1 MNFNELYKK
10 INAIDKGLNECGE
23 PMGAIMHQSA
33 QTPPPSH
40 PSMSVSLNAQGMDN
54 IESLMKLFTKVN
66 PDMMPKG
73 SSEPLPKM
81 GNPALRIGAAPNL
94 PALDDSEDDEGK
106 PPMPPTISVDD
117 AKEEIEDEF
126 RANTTPEPVYKD
138 ASASV
143 PSGND
148 MHKQKGMYKA
158 AQLGDNPRATEDLL
172 NKVRES
178 LAAELEQFKNS

>member
-23 PMGAIMHQSA
+23 PMGAMMQSA

-73 SSEPLPKM
+73 QDTPLPKM
-81 GNPALRIGAAPNL
+81 TSPALRIGAAPNL

-106 PPMPPTISVDD
+106 PPRPPMVSVDD

-143 PSGND
+143 PNGND
-148 MHKQKGMYKA
+148 MHKQKSMYRA

-178 LAAELEQFKNS
+178 LAAELEQYKNS